1 MTGLPRTFKLGS
13 EIFVTEHKLNE
24 DKKITPVQQMKRGM
38 APERSAATSKEVEE
52 LRKAGILRETRY
64 QTWVSNTVMVKRQ
77 TEHGEYAYKGYHQIQ
92 MAREDEHKTG
102 FHDPKGVY
110 YFRKMPFGLKNA
122 GATYQRLADK
132 VFKIQI
138 SRNIEAYVDDMVIKS
153 MDEEDRLA
161 DIQETFKRLQKINM
175 KLSPKKFSFGMEEGD
190 CVVVWL

>member
-1 MTGLPRTFKLGS
+1 MVKKTDGAWRMCIDFTDINNVCLKDYYSLLEIDWKVDSLFDFKLKC
-13 EIFVTEHKLNE
+13 FL
-24 DKKITPVQQMKRGM
+24 D
-38 APERSAATSKEVEE
+38 
-52 LRKAGILRETRY
+52 
-64 QTWVSNTVMVKRQ
+64 
-77 TEHGEYAYKGYHQIQ
+77 AYKGYHQIQ

-110 YFRKMPFGLKNA
+110 YFRKTPFGLKNA